1 MNPQDIR
8 NIAIIAHVDHGK
20 TTLVDAML
28 KQAHIFREN
37 QQVADR
43 VMDSNDLERERG
55 ITILSKNTS
64 ITYKGVKMNIIDTP
78 GHADFGGEVE
88 RVMNMV
94 DGVLLLVDSVE
105 GPMPQT
111 KFVLRQALERGHKA
125 IVVVNKIDRPNA
137 RPDYVVDTTFDLFVD
152 LGANEEQAEFPV
164 IYTNALTG
172 QSGLD
177 PAEMQDNM
185 ESLFEEVLNT
195 IPSPKVEPEGPT
207 QMQATLMG
215 YDDYKGKIVIG
226 RLNSGTIQ
234 KNQNVL
240 HILADGSQK
249 PLKVAQVFTHQG
261 LGRVEVEQATAGDI
275 IALTGLG
282 NVGIGDTITDPE
294 DPRPLPPIKVEEPTL
309 RITFGVNTSP
319 FAGREG
325 DFVTSRKLRERLFIE
340 SERDVALKVDETESP
355 DTFLVAG
362 RGELHLGILIENMRR
377 EGYEFEVSKP
387 EVILKKID
395 DTWHEPI
402 ESVEVEV
409 SAEYQ
414 GAVVELLGQRKGQM
428 TDMEIRDDGSIH
440 YTYLVPTRGLIG
452 FRQQFMTATRGEGL
466 INTLF
471 AGFQPHAGEIQT
483 RDHGS
488 LVAWEPGTASS
499 YGLHAAQERGTLFIP
514 SNTDVYEGMV
524 VGQHIREG
532 DLDVNVCKKKQ
543 LTNFRASGSD
553 DALRLEPPRN
563 LSLDDALEYLSD
575 DELLEVTPKGFR
587 IRKRILPKN
596 ERRKY
601 QKYGGKIK
609 Q

>member
-1 MNPQDIR
+1 MNHPDIR

-28 KQAHIFREN
+28 KQARIFREN
-37 QQVADR
+37 QAVAER

-64 ITYKGVKMNIIDTP
+64 ITYQGVKINIIDTP

-111 KFVLRQALERGHKA
+111 KFVLRQALERGHRA

-137 RPDYVVDTTFDLFVD
+137 RPDYVVNTTFDLFID
-152 LGANEEQAEFPV
+152 LGATEEQAEFPV

-172 QSGLD
+172 HSGLEPD
-177 PAEMQDNM
+177 ELTDNLEPLFKEILHYLPAPQVDSN
-185 ESLFEEVLNT
+185 
-195 IPSPKVEPEGPT
+195 GPT
-207 QMQATLMG
+207 QLQATLMG

-226 RLNSGTIQ
+226 RLNSGTIR
-234 KNQNVL
+234 KNQSVL
-240 HILADGSQK
+240 HIAGTSERQ
-249 PLKVAQVFTHQG
+249 LKVAQVFTHQG
-261 LGRVEVEQATAGDI
+261 LHRVEVEEGIAGDI

-282 NVGIGDTITDPE
+282 DIGIGDTITDPE
-294 DPRPLPPIKVEEPTL
+294 DPRPLPPIQVEEPTL

-325 DFVTSRKLRERLFIE
+325 TFVTSRKLRERLYIE
-340 SERDVALKVDETESP
+340 SEKDVALRVSDTDSP

-387 EVILKKID
+387 EVILKEID
-395 DTWHEPI
+395 GKRHEP
-402 ESVEVEV
+402 VEIVEIEV
-409 SAEYQ
+409 SNEHQ

-428 TDMEIRDDGSIH
+428 TDMSLMDDGSIR
-440 YTYLVPTRGLIG
+440 YTYRVPTRGLIG
-452 FRQQFMTATRGEGL
+452 FRQQFLTATRGEGL
-466 INTLF
+466 MNTLF
-471 AGFQPHAGEIQT
+471 SGYEPYAGEIQT

-488 LVAWEPGTASS
+488 LVAWEPGIATS
-499 YGLHAAQERGTLFIP
+499 YGLHAAQERGTLFIKV
-514 SNTDVYEGMV
+514 NTEVYEGMV
-524 VGQHIREG
+524 VGQHIREN

-543 LTNFRASGSD
+543 LTNFRAAGSD
-553 DALRLEPPRN
+553 DALRLEPPKK

-575 DELLEVTPKGFR
+575 DELLEVTPVDFR
-587 IRKRILPKN
+587 IRKRILAKN
-596 ERRKY
+596 QRRRY
-601 QKYGGKIK
+601 QKQGGRIE
-609 Q
+609 